1 MLEVFTYLGQD
12 KRMLDPNEECLP
24 SGAYKNVMVK
34 GAIEHELPVKYI
46 EKLMQIV
53 DNGYVGK
60 VDLSVSA

>member
-1 MLEVFTYLGQD
+1 
-12 KRMLDPNEECLP
+12 
-24 SGAYKNVMVK
+24 MVK

-60 VDLSVSA
+60 VDLSVSAWFTLDKDGQNKANDIVQHFCSSVISCY